1 MKVKSES
8 EVAQLCPTLSDPM
21 DCSPTRI
28 LHPWDFLIQLLSL
41 YGLSLPGSSVHGI
54 LQARTLELVAS
65 LFSGGSSQPKNHS
78 WVSCF
83 AGRLLHIFNFYVG
96 DEVAAYC
103 TF

>member
-54 LQARTLELVAS
+54 VRAITLELVAS
-65 LFSGGSSQPKNHS
+65 LFSGGSSRPKNHS